1 LGSGEDL
8 VTDGWPN
15 VTDHA
20 STLNLQSK
28 ESDFHIEVLDRVSL
42 GSSTDDHHR
51 KDRIFDFWLALHIGN
66 CRGCDI
72 VVKAS
77 RISTIG
83 RSGIGKNATNKLR
96 LVRVF
101 VIQFTYFSL

>member
-8 VTDGWPN
+8 VTNGWPN
-15 VTDHA
+15 VTHHA
-20 STLNLQSK
+20 LSTPNLQSK
-28 ESDFHIEVLDRVSL
+28 ESDFYIEVLVPPQTIT
-42 GSSTDDHHR
+42 GHHR
-51 KDRIFDFWLALHIGN
+51 KDRIFDFWLALYIGN

-77 RISTIG
+77 RISMIG

-101 VIQFTYFSL
+101 VIQFTYFPL